1 METGRSIWSAWSPVK
16 RKLFVVG
23 LLLIV
28 GLASVIGWWAT
39 RTPYGVLFSGLRDV
53 DAAEITTALDSWQ
66 VPHRFADGG
75 ATLLVPEESVYDTRM
90 KLVGQGIPHGGSVG
104 FEVFKDSDFGVTEF
118 AQHVN
123 YQRALQGELERTITS
138 LPDVQTA
145 RVHLTLRKAS
155 MFDTNEAPSK
165 ASVSLTLKPGV
176 SLASAQ
182 VTGIQRLVASAVDG
196 LTPEAVAVLGNGG
209 VPLSGRVAGDG
220 GEEQARVESRLR
232 QRVQDLLR
240 DAVGM
245 TSGSTVSVDVT
256 LNYDRVHQVRE
267 RLVEQGKDGNGL
279 LVHQRTA
286 NSRGTVAPA
295 TDETARQPGGSG
307 ETDTE
312 YAHGRD
318 QEDVELAPGRIQR
331 LSIGVVVPANTAP
344 AAIASLREVIA
355 ASVGL
360 DAARGDQLDIAALGG
375 VPVVAAKPAAVKAPT
390 ASAVA
395 PVVPDTTMPWWPFAV
410 GGLIAVCGVG
420 TIPLVLRRRRVPR
433 LTHQEREAALRDV
446 RQWMDSSEISR

>member
-1 METGRSIWSAWSPVK
+1 
-16 RKLFVVG
+16 
-23 LLLIV
+23 
-28 GLASVIGWWAT
+28 
-39 RTPYGVLFSGLRDV
+39 
-53 DAAEITTALDSWQ
+53 
-66 VPHRFADGG
+66 
-75 ATLLVPEESVYDTRM
+75 M
-90 KLVGQGIPHGGSVG
+90 KLVGQGIPHGGSIG

-138 LPDVQTA
+138 LPDVQSA

-155 MFDTNEAPSK
+155 MFDVNNAPSK
-165 ASVSLTLKPGV
+165 ASVSLALKPGA

-182 VTGIQRLVASAVDG
+182 VTGIQRLVASAVEG
-196 LTPEAVAVLGNGG
+196 LTPDAVAVLGNGG

-240 DAVGM
+240 DSIGI

-256 LNYDRVHQVRE
+256 LNYDRVHQIRE

-279 LVHQRTA
+279 LVRQRTA
-286 NSRGTVAPA
+286 NSRAA
-295 TDETARQPGGSG
+295 TTPTADEAVRQPSGSG

-331 LSIGVVVPANTAP
+331 LSIGVVVPASTP
-344 AAIASLREVIA
+344 SAAIASLREVIA

-360 DAARGDQLDIAALGG
+360 NDARGDRLDIAALGG
-375 VPVVAAKPAAVKAPT
+375 APVAVTKAPIARPQMAAAT
-390 ASAVA
+390 AA
-395 PVVPDTTMPWWPFAV
+395 PVVSANEIPWWPFVA
-410 GGLIAVCGVG
+410 GGLIAVCGLAVG
-420 TIPLVLRRRRVPR
+420 PFLIRHRRVPR
-433 LTHQEREAALRDV
+433 LSHQEREAVLQDV
-446 RQWMDSSEISR
+446 RQWMDASEISR